1 MSVTRELHCAR
12 LERDLQKLR
21 SKYTASRDQTV
32 GLARIMLNQASADVD
47 TASSKAWQVG
57 VLTLFVNCFYANIQC
72 DYVPW

>member
-32 GLARIMLNQASADVD
+32 GIARIMLNQASADVD
-47 TASSKAWQVG
+47 AASSKAWQV
-57 VLTLFVNCFYANIQC
+57 TLFCPLSNVSTSNIQ
-72 DYVPW
+72 